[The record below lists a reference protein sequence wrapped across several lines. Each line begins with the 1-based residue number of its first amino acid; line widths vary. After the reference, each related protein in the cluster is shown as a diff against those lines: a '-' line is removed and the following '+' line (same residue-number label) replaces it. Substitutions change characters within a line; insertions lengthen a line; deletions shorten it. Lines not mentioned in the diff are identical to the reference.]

1 MDEYLGRGSS
11 KAACQIKAASAE
23 KISKFGAVSI
33 CHNAVSYIRPTRIVP
48 NEKLGYC
55 CTSLPNLSKLSFVT
69 LNCPTHLTS
78 EIADIYILYVV
89 FGKCDNMAIPSKP
102 CSVYR
107 IARRLLSG
115 SAVIEEIAALRHFA
129 TPTAAFCDALSCQN
143 SRVTEIISV
152 ESSTRT

>member
-1 MDEYLGRGSS
+1 MDEYLGKGSS

-55 CTSLPNLSKLSFVT
+55 CSCLPNLSKLSFVT

-78 EIADIYILYVV
+78 EIADIYIYCMLSLENVITWQYRR
-89 FGKCDNMAIPSKP
+89 NHTPS
-102 CSVYR
+102 
-107 IARRLLSG
+107 
-115 SAVIEEIAALRHFA
+115 IELPEASYPGPR
-129 TPTAAFCDALSCQN
+129 
-143 SRVTEIISV
+143 
-152 ESSTRT
+152 